1 MKVLDIKDEDCIN
14 YKYISMFIAMPFCSG
29 KCWKELGLSCS
40 ICQNENLRNQ
50 PIIDISANDIID
62 RYDSNQLSKAI
73 VFGGLEPL
81 DSYEDITCFL
91 MNFRYYH
98 ADPVIIYTGYTE
110 NEVLEKFSKLF
121 LYENIIIKYGRYIP
135 NQPSHH
141 DMVLGVNL
149 ASDNQ
154 YAKIYNKV

>member
-1 MKVLDIKDEDCIN
+1 M
-14 YKYISMFIAMPFCSG
+14 
-29 KCWKELGLSCS
+29 SCS

-50 PIIDISANDIID
+50 PIIDISVNDIID
-62 RYDSNQLSKAI
+62 RYDSNQLSRAI

-81 DSYEDITCFL
+81 DSYEDIRCFL
-91 MNFRYYH
+91 MNFRYHH

-135 NQPSHH
+135 NKPSHH

-154 YAKIYNKV
+154 YAKIYNEV